1 MSYSDITDNNQNQP
15 MKLTSLN
22 PAIGAPNPG
31 RASLIKQRPCSRNRH
46 LWFFQVI
53 NEMPGPRYAIYHDA
67 YPVETDRPHF
77 QLTLGIYP

>member
-53 NEMPGPRYAIYHDA
+53 NEMPGPRYAIYYDA

-77 QLTLGIYP
+77 QWTSGIYP

>member
-31 RASLIKQRPCSRNRH
+31 T
-46 LWFFQVI
+46 
-53 NEMPGPRYAIYHDA
+53 G
-67 YPVETDRPHF
+67 
-77 QLTLGIYP
+77 QLN